1 MSRDTAVPEK
11 SLVRT
16 VHRILLGIMIAISL
30 VLLILWRTDNPR
42 LERVRMSMID
52 AVAPS
57 MGWVSEP
64 VDVVWHI
71 ARDYQNFV
79 DVYDQNKS
87 LRREIQSL
95 KSWRERAR
103 LLEEENAQLRAL
115 NNVRIA
121 SRMTFVT
128 GDVIADSG
136 GPFLQ
141 SALVNVGRSD
151 GVENGA
157 AGVDGRGLVGRVV
170 GLGERASRI
179 LLLTDFSSRVP
190 VIVQPGAR
198 HAILAGDGTAAPKLE
213 FIDGSERIK
222 PGDLVETSGDGGVF
236 PPDLPVGR
244 VVATPSGTWRTA
256 LLADYARL
264 EFVRLLRYDPDT
276 QIDAPGD
283 LVRPDGGSNQPDLSI
298 EGLVDAAEQ

>member
-1 MSRDTAVPEK
+1 MSRGTVTPENT
-11 SLVRT
+11 LVRT
-16 VHRILLGIMIAISL
+16 VHRILIGCMIVISL
-30 VLLILWRTDNPR
+30 ALLFLWRTDNPR
-42 LERVRMSMID
+42 LERVRMSLVD

-64 VDVVWHI
+64 VEFSWNL
-71 ARDYQNFV
+71 ARDYQNFL

-128 GDVIADSG
+128 GEVIADSG

-141 SALVNVGRSD
+141 AALINVGRSD
-151 GVENGA
+151 GVEDGSA
-157 AGVDGRGLVGRVV
+157 AVDGQGLVGRVV
-170 GLGERASRI
+170 GLGERASRL

-190 VIVQPGAR
+190 VVVQPGAR
-198 HAILAGDGTAAPKLE
+198 RAILSGDGTIAPKLE
-213 FIDGSERIK
+213 FLDGSDRIK
-222 PGDLVETSGDGGVF
+222 PGDLVETSGDGGVL

-244 VVATPSGTWRTA
+244 VIATSSGTWRTA

-264 EFVRLLRYDPDT
+264 EFVRLLRYEPDT
-276 QIDAPGD
+276 GIDQPGD
-283 LVRPDGGSNQPDLSI
+283 LVRPDGGSDQPEVSVDDLV
-298 EGLVDAAEQ
+298 EAVE

>member
-1 MSRDTAVPEK
+1 MARDTTTPE
-11 SLVRT
+11 STLIRT
-16 VHRILLGIMIAISL
+16 VHRILMGVMIAVSL
-30 VLLILWRTDNPR
+30 ILLILWRTDNPR
-42 LERVRMSMID
+42 LERVRMSLID
-52 AVAPS
+52 TVAPS
-57 MGWVSEP
+57 MTWVSEP
-64 VDVVWHI
+64 VDFAWNV
-71 ARDYQNFV
+71 ARDYQNFF
-79 DVYDQNKS
+79 DVYDQNKA

-121 SRMTFVT
+121 TRTTFVT

-157 AGVDGRGLVGRVV
+157 AAVDGHGLVGRVV
-170 GLGERASRI
+170 GLGNRASRI

-198 HAILAGDGTAAPKLE
+198 RAILTGDGTGAPKLE
-213 FIDGSERIK
+213 FIDGVERIK
-222 PGDLVETSGDGGVF
+222 PGDLVETSGDGGVL
-236 PPDLPVGR
+236 PPNLPVGR
-244 VVATPSGTWRTA
+244 VVATTSGTWRTA

-276 QIDAPGD
+276 AIDRPGG
-283 LVRPDGGSNQPDLSI
+283 LVRPDGGSAEPEISADS
-298 EGLVDAAEQ
+298 LVEAVE